1 MDDYLTNNDCN
12 SNSFVAMIKTI
23 FKDTFTIDLRA
34 LGFFRIILGLVLI
47 FFLYNYLLDAGEF
60 YSDNGVMT
68 RHDIIN
74 LYNGWPLNFRFSL
87 FLLNGEK
94 EFIIF
99 VILLQILSAIA
110 FTIGY
115 KTKLNCFIS
124 WILIL
129 SLQNRNYV
137 VMSGFDLYI
146 RILLFWAFFL
156 PIHAKYS
163 LDSLRSTKVFSN
175 KYFSPATICIF
186 IQIVLFYFFSSILK
200 NYEPW
205 WQQQIPLNFAL
216 YNDMLLTEFGYFIKG
231 LFSQSFLQF
240 AALIVLL
247 IEFLTPFM
255 LLTPIFRDKIRI
267 FWVTILMLMHA
278 AFRVFL
284 YIGPFSYVSMAAI
297 VLFLPCVFWDKLE
310 TYFTRLKSQHPK
322 FLSLKYFTSINK
334 ILYKIAPNSELTLY
348 PGSMTHGFALCFL
361 ALTIYINIASYK
373 SELFR
378 QNKFI
383 YQTAEIFGLDQRWDM
398 FFNPPRY
405 SMYLQFYALDDT
417 NQKEY
422 PIWPADNSHFLATNT
437 REFIG
442 KLRNNWWWKYF
453 TSMGLPHP
461 NYNYYREDALI
472 RYMCKKENSEQ
483 NHNKVDRI
491 KILYKWQYQLYDKDN
506 NPSAATQLAAED
518 GWYHIQ
524 RC

>member
-1 MDDYLTNNDCN
+1 MDEYLTKN
-12 SNSFVAMIKTI
+12 SGSSNIFSIMKTI
-23 FKDTFTIDLRA
+23 FRDTFTIDLRA
-34 LGFFRIILGLVLI
+34 LGFFRIALGLVLI

-60 YSDNGVMT
+60 YSDQGIMT

-74 LYNGWPLNFRFSL
+74 LYNGWPLNYRFSL

-99 VILLQILSAIA
+99 IILLQFISALC
-110 FTIGY
+110 FTVGY
-115 KTKLNCFIS
+115 KTKFNCFIS
-124 WILIL
+124 WLLIL

-137 VMSGFDLYI
+137 VMSGFDLYL

-156 PIHAKYS
+156 PIHARYS
-163 LDSLRSTKVFSN
+163 LDNLKSSKNFAN
-175 KYFSPATICIF
+175 KYFSPATVCIF

-205 WQQQIPLNFAL
+205 WQQKIPLNFAL
-216 YNDMLLTEFGYFIKG
+216 YNDMLLTEFGYLIKG

-240 AALIVLL
+240 AAFVVLL
-247 IEFLTPFM
+247 IEFLTPIM

-267 FWVTILMLMHA
+267 IWVAILMVMHA

-297 VLFLPCVFWDKLE
+297 VLFLPSVFWDKCE
-310 TYFTRLKSQHPK
+310 CYVTKLKSQYPNLVNK
-322 FLSLKYFTSINK
+322 KYIINIK
-334 ILYKIAPNSELTLY
+334 NKLYNIAPNSEIKLY
-348 PGSMTHGFALCFL
+348 PSRIIHGFALFFL
-361 ALTIYINIASYK
+361 AMTVYINIASYK
-373 SELFR
+373 SEWFR
-378 QNKFI
+378 QNKFV

-405 SMYLQFYALDDT
+405 SMFLQFYALDDT

-422 PIWPADNSHFLATNT
+422 PVWPADNSHFLANNT

-472 RYMCKKENSEQ
+472 RYMCQKENSKPNQ
-483 NHNKVDRI
+483 SRVDRI
-491 KILYKWQYQLYDKDN
+491 KILYKWQFQLYDKEN
-506 NPSAATQLAAED
+506 NPSEATQLAAED